1 MWIPLTSALLQTK
14 LTAAEFASL
23 SAAQLPT
30 GVTSAEL
37 IAQEITST
45 VAMVRGY
52 VAANRENTLGE
63 GETIPDELTDAAL
76 HILRHKTFSRL
87 PGLKKLLD
95 EARVREYE
103 DALSQLKD
111 AAAGRFRVTPPETIA
126 AEQPASQ
133 TISSRAPKR
142 QSTREKWSGVL

>member
-14 LTAAEFASL
+14 LTAAEFSSI
-23 SAAQLPT
+23 SAAQLPSGT
-30 GVTSAEL
+30 TAAEL

-63 GETIPDELTDAAL
+63 GETIPDELRDAAL
-76 HILRHKTFSRL
+76 CILRHKTFSRI

-103 DALSQLKD
+103 DALAQLKD

-126 AEQPASQ
+126 TAQPASQ
-133 TISSRAPKR
+133 TIASRASKR
-142 QSTREKWSGVL
+142 QSTRQSWSGTL